1 MRANDR
7 EKRAAELGYAPL
19 CLDIIQSELATKRL
33 GTKFHYFQE
42 IDSTNSHARR
52 LADAGAPEG
61 AVVIAEHQS
70 DGRGRL
76 GRSWES
82 PPYCNLYFSLL
93 LRPALAPA
101 HAPQITLMAAV
112 ALADTIASFVADRP
126 TIKWP
131 NDILLQGKK
140 LAGILTESSCDA
152 KRIEFVI
159 LGVGVNLNFPRERMP
174 ETIRDRATSLL
185 EVGGQGVSRENFL
198 RRLIQDLDRCYGTL
212 EDFGFAAIAP
222 RWEAYFALR
231 GRRVRVEMVDEVI
244 SGTATGIDGDGALL
258 LEAEDGV
265 LHRVLAGDVIPLGD

>member
-1 MRANDR
+1 MSRDPDR
-7 EKRAAELGYAPL
+7 RPAAVENKPLSMEQIQGALG
-19 CLDIIQSELATKRL
+19 TKRL
-33 GTKFHYFQE
+33 GTRFHYFQE

-52 LADAGAPEG
+52 LADTGAPEG
-61 AVVIAEHQS
+61 EVVIAEHQS

-76 GRSWES
+76 GRSWVS
-82 PPYCNLYFSLL
+82 PPFSNLYCSLV

-126 TIKWP
+126 AIKWP
-131 NDILLQGKK
+131 NDILIDGKK
-140 LAGILTESSCDA
+140 LAGILTESACDA

-159 LGVGVNLNFPRERMP
+159 LGIGVNLNFPRERMP
-174 ETIRDRATSLL
+174 ETIRDRATSLM
-185 EVGGQGVSRENFL
+185 EVAGKTLSRELFL
-198 RRLIQDLDRCYGTL
+198 RRLIQDLDRCYGIL
-212 EDFGFAAIAP
+212 GDLGFTAIAP
-222 RWEAYFALR
+222 RWEAYFAWR
-231 GRRVRVEMVDEVI
+231 GRRVRVEMVDETL

>member
-42 IDSTNSHARR
+42 IDSTNSYARR

-93 LRPALAPA
+93 LRPTLAPA

-112 ALADTIASFVADRP
+112 ALADTVAEFIVEP
-126 TIKWP
+126 PAIKWP

-159 LGVGVNLNFPRERMP
+159 LGIGVNLNFPRERMP
-174 ETIRDRATSLL
+174 ETIRDRATSLM
-185 EVGGQGVSRENFL
+185 EVAGNSFSRELVL

-212 EDFGFAAIAP
+212 EDFGFDAIAP
-222 RWEAYFALR
+222 RWQARFGLK
-231 GRRVRVEMVDEVI
+231 GKTVRVEMGGDVLIGQAV
-244 SGTATGIDGDGALL
+244 GIDRDGALL
-258 LEAEDGV
+258 VEDDRGERQ
-265 LHRVLAGDVIPLGD
+265 RVVAGDVTAIED

>member
-1 MRANDR
+1 VIQNNPLSLDEIQGA
-7 EKRAAELGYAPL
+7 LG
-19 CLDIIQSELATKRL
+19 TKRL

-52 LADAGAPEG
+52 LAETGAPEG
-61 AVVIAEHQS
+61 EVVIAEHQS

-76 GRSWES
+76 GRSWVS
-82 PPYCNLYFSLL
+82 PPFSNLYCSLV

-126 TIKWP
+126 AIKWP
-131 NDILLQGKK
+131 NDILIDGKK
-140 LAGILTESSCDA
+140 LAGILTESACDA

-159 LGVGVNLNFPRERMP
+159 LGIGVNLNFPRERMP
-174 ETIRDRATSLL
+174 ETIRDRATSLM
-185 EVGGQGVSRENFL
+185 EVAGNTLSRELFL

-212 EDFGFAAIAP
+212 GDLGFAAIAP

-231 GRRVRVEMVDEVI
+231 GRRVRVEMVDETL